1 MSYSTLD
8 IVRIADR
15 QVKKY
20 KTRDP
25 YELAAALGIDAVVER
40 GFRLQRGAYI
50 SIMRNRFIFVKKDL
64 PEYMKRIVIWHEL
77 GHDTLHREEARASG
91 GFQEFK
97 LFETLGSR
105 MEYQANIYAAQISLR
120 DDEILEYIEEGYDLQ
135 QIASFMK
142 TDVNLVALKNDA
154 LIAQGFRFR
163 RQEHTDAFLRYD
175 R

>member
-64 PEYMKRIVIWHEL
+64 P
-77 GHDTLHREEARASG
+77 
-91 GFQEFK
+91 
-97 LFETLGSR
+97 
-105 MEYQANIYAAQISLR
+105 
-120 DDEILEYIEEGYDLQ
+120 
-135 QIASFMK
+135 
-142 TDVNLVALKNDA
+142 
-154 LIAQGFRFR
+154 
-163 RQEHTDAFLRYD
+163 
-175 R
+175 